1 MKEKKFG
8 SVMGGQKTDVSL
20 AFIPFSQDILT
31 WSAWQLMSVEHAEI
45 FDPRLLSKSLS

>member
-8 SVMGGQKTDVSL
+8 SVMGGQKTDFSL

-31 WSAWQLMSVEHAEI
+31 
-45 FDPRLLSKSLS
+45 